1 MEHTSTFLGIAPE
14 AVLAE
19 FVDPDFLL
27 AFSTEVGV
35 TSGELDLGSAEGVE
49 SAAMPWRF
57 PTDRPGIPSLARKFL
72 PEEVQLDWS
81 QQWGPVSSPPIPGTI
96 RVALYGSPSA
106 DVDAKADL
114 MSKGEDTVYRVRSKT
129 KTSLR
134 WPLAGTVES
143 SIDKELVGW
152 ILQVQARV
160 LRRRLRIP
168 ESG

>member
-1 MEHTSTFLGIAPE
+1 MEHTSTFIGIAPE

-19 FVDPDFLL
+19 FVDPEFLI

-35 TSGELDLGSAEGVE
+35 TSGDLEQSSADGVE

-57 PTDRPGIPSLARKFL
+57 PTDRPGIPSLAKKFL
-72 PEEVQLDWS
+72 PDEVHLDWS
-81 QQWGPVSSPPIPGTI
+81 QQWGPVSNPPIPGAI
-96 RVALYGSPSA
+96 HVALHGSPSA
-106 DVDAKADL
+106 DVDAKTDL
-114 MSKGEDTVYRVRSKT
+114 IHRGEDTVYRVRSKT
-129 KTSLR
+129 RTSLR

-168 ESG
+168 DGG